1 MSNHT
6 FKLIVS
12 IGILNKLLTLL
23 LLPFHQNT
31 FHTGCM
37 TSPPSRTCFL
47 PPEDLGEGLPYGWSA
62 GSPADLQPS
71 WKSELFCRGASNR
84 FFRRWVEDVFFFL
97 QARCSFLVRMT
108 SQAQGSRFPR
118 LDVPIGELQDDV
130 FFIFL
135 VLGWHLAL
143 DVPLKAVH
151 YWCLVVLPAFNP
163 FV

>member
-1 MSNHT
+1 MKASHT
-6 FKLIVS
+6 A
-12 IGILNKLLTLL
+12 GQPGAQLTY
-23 LLPFHQNT
+23 
-31 FHTGCM
+31 
-37 TSPPSRTCFL
+37 SPHGSRNC
-47 PPEDLGEGLPYGWSA
+47 SA
-62 GSPADLQPS
+62 GVRPTD
-71 WKSELFCRGASNR
+71 